1 MSWRAVSSRR
11 WRPSAAPPSS
21 RSPPP
26 HSAPSTAATRS
37 GWCGSSSRWRDGAE
51 MEPRSSRGKEEVEE
65 GPEPFYSLPRLS
77 SPRPTAACPSAQ
89 ARFYAP
95 STIFIDEVDSSTRS
109 PRSGARRA
117 STAARRQGVSGARP
131 RRVRDMSTR
140 RARGVAPRQVGA
152 ARAGAGLGTPRHIS
166 AHLGTPRHISAP
178 LYTSRQITRM
188 IQITGV

>member
-51 MEPRSSRGKEEVEE
+51 MEPRSSRGNEEVEE

-77 SPRPTAACPSAQ
+77 SPRLTAACPSAQ

-95 STIFIDEVDSSTRS
+95 STIFIDEVDSLASQRGSTGEHG
-109 PRSGARRA
+109 GAPP
-117 STAARRQGVSGARP
+117 G
-131 RRVRDMSTR
+131 RVRGTSTTCPRHVRQASTR
-140 RARGVAPRQVGA
+140 RRAASSRSCSCRRWARQ
-152 ARAGAGLGTPRHIS
+152 TS
-166 AHLGTPRHISAP
+166 AHLGTSRHMSAH
-178 LYTSRQITRM
+178 LGTSRQITRM